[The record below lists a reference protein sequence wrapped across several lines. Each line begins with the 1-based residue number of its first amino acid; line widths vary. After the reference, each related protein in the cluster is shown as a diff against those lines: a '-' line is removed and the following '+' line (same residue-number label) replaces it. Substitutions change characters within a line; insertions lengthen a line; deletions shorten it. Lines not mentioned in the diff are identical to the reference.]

1 VPVSTILSLLAGL
14 LAGAALLT
22 TIAAFR
28 PVTPDLADTL
38 YRLHHPSP
46 TSAAL
51 DDGKPGDR
59 LGRWLMLRSGALDGF
74 GIPYADLD
82 LLGMTPV
89 RFFTAKAVFAAGGV
103 ILPVGIGVFFNIIG
117 LGVPLLIPAGISLLL
132 GLAGWVFPTL
142 AVRRDAAAARERFA
156 RSITSYID
164 LVVLERLGGAGVA
177 SSISDPAG
185 IAKAP
190 LFVRIRQSIDRHRLE
205 RKAPWVALRSL
216 ADDINLPQLRQLADT
231 MELSGTKSAPVAE
244 TLKAR
249 ARDIRNAFLNHDVAR
264 AGAASNRQMATTALL
279 LVWLMA
285 FLGFPVLFRLLQS

>member
-1 VPVSTILSLLAGL
+1 MPVSTILSLLTGI
-14 LAGAALLT
+14 LAGAAVLT
-22 TIAAFR
+22 AIAAVR

-38 YRLHHPSP
+38 YRLHHPSS
-46 TSAAL
+46 TSADL
-51 DDGKPGDR
+51 EEGQPGDR
-59 LGRWLMLRSGALDGF
+59 LGRWLMLRSGALGGF
-74 GIPYADLD
+74 GIPYTDLD
-82 LLGMTPV
+82 LLGMTPA
-89 RFFTAKAVFAAGGV
+89 RFFTAKAVFAAGGLV
-103 ILPVGIGVFFNIIG
+103 LPVSIGIFFNVLG
-117 LGVPLLIPAGISLLL
+117 LGVPLLIPAGISVLL

-177 SSISDPAG
+177 SSIADPAG

-216 ADDINLPQLRQLADT
+216 ADDIDLPALRQLADT

-249 ARDIRNAFLNHDVAR
+249 ARDIRNAFLNQDVER
-264 AGAASNRQMATTALL
+264 AGAASNRQIVTTALL

-285 FLGFPVLFRLLQS
+285 FLGFPVLYRLLQS